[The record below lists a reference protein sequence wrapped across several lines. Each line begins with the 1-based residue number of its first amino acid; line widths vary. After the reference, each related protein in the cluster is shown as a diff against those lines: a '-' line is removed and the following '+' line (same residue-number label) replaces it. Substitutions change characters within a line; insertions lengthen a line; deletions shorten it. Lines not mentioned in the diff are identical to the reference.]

1 MTLSAAFCTIST
13 HSPTWGRPLVRRM
26 HQLPAVFLLTSPC
39 GGRLG
44 DAKKLIHGNPQIS
57 THAPAWGATQDLPH
71 EGEADADFYS
81 RPPRGGRRAPGSCPC
96 RSGSDFYSRP
106 AWGAT
111 IPAEDGENHDD
122 ISTHAPAWGATR
134 ILLKPTE
141 YLRFLLTPPYGGRQQ
156 LEAVLGGLI
165 VISTHAPE
173 WGAHTPARHAAGRN
187 RRVTAVK
194 GGSAP
199 SHPRQNQSS
208 PSGSA
213 SQTIGEKGSGLKPIR
228 TPLGTLSSFTTAS

>member
-111 IPAEDGENHDD
+111 
-122 ISTHAPAWGATR
+122 R

-228 TPLGTLSSFTTAS
+228 TPLGTLSSFNTAS

>member
-1 MTLSAAFCTIST
+1 M
-13 HSPTWGRPLVRRM
+13 
-26 HQLPAVFLLTSPC
+26 
-39 GGRLG
+39 
-44 DAKKLIHGNPQIS
+44 KIS
-57 THAPAWGATQDLPH
+57 THAPAWGRRARIARGPLPLPFLL
-71 EGEADADFYS
+71 A
-81 RPPRGGRRAPGSCPC
+81 PPRGGRHRQHGSAV
-96 RSGSDFYSRP
+96 RGKNFYSRP
-106 AWGAT
+106 RVGGDPEFDS
-111 IPAEDGENHDD
+111 IVVE
-122 ISTHAPAWGATR
+122 
-134 ILLKPTE
+134 
-141 YLRFLLTPPYGGRQQ
+141 LREFLLTPPYGGRHHF
-156 LEAVLGGLI
+156 VIKGCVG
-165 VISTHAPE
+165 VGISTHAPE

>member
-1 MTLSAAFCTIST
+1 MPVSHVARYHCHFYLRPRVGGDLPIS
-13 HSPTWGRPLVRRM
+13 PIWALRC
-26 HQLPAVFLLTSPC
+26 QFLLTPPR
-39 GGRLG
+39 GGRRKESADLVEY
-44 DAKKLIHGNPQIS
+44 IHIS
-57 THAPAWGATQDLPH
+57 THAPAWGATSSAWERRQRKEFLLT
-71 EGEADADFYS
+71 
-81 RPPRGGRRAPGSCPC
+81 PPRGGRPGV
-96 RSGSDFYSRP
+96 RLHRG
-106 AWGAT
+106 GAT
-111 IPAEDGENHDD
+111 G
-122 ISTHAPAWGATR
+122 ISTHAP
-134 ILLKPTE
+134 
-141 YLRFLLTPPYGGRQQ
+141 
-156 LEAVLGGLI
+156 V
-165 VISTHAPE
+165 

>member
-44 DAKKLIHGNPQIS
+44 DAKKLIHGNPQ
-57 THAPAWGATQDLPH
+57 
-71 EGEADADFYS
+71 
-81 RPPRGGRRAPGSCPC
+81 
-96 RSGSDFYSRP
+96 
-106 AWGAT
+106 
-111 IPAEDGENHDD
+111 